1 MAERQSTPVHRDRGD
16 TDSPGED
23 ATETRRR
30 ILHVA
35 TEDVAHEL
43 LIDIAG
49 HPKGAP
55 SEKELDWMNPDVS
68 RRTVGRRLEE
78 LVEAGVLERSSYE
91 QGEQPE
97 EADSN
102 VRTFYQFTERARNL
116 FDEVGLFDPDVWRPV
131 YARVEKS
138 DEVRAAE
145 NVPRP

>member
-1 MAERQSTPVHRDRGD
+1 MAEHKSATVHPDND
-16 TDSPGED
+16 EIDAIGEES
-23 ATETRRR
+23 AETRRR

-43 LIDIAG
+43 LIDVAG
-49 HPKGAP
+49 HPKGTP

-97 EADSN
+97 DAESN
-102 VRTFYQFTERARNL
+102 VRTFYQFTERARNI
-116 FDEVGLFDPDVWRPV
+116 FEEVGMFDPDVWRPV
-131 YARVEKS
+131 YARVEKP
-138 DEVRAAE
+138 DDVQTAE